1 MFDFERAEK
10 PGEAPK
16 KGENPQD
23 LRRFAVVQGG
33 RKFGAAKVE
42 RPGNALI
49 LEGHIFN
56 KEEIL
61 SLIKFLAEREG
72 FKREDLI
79 PQMERYDAKGNL
91 MALRLKIKRGR
102 AEGTGFKQV
111 IYEYLIKGVH
121 GQGNTRGLTAV
132 ERTSIPYDT
141 RKEPQKDTVARY
153 DENKDRWVYTLTE
166 LALPRTDVKPTK
178 K

>member
-10 PGEAPK
+10 PEK
-16 KGENPQD
+16 IRENETHSKSVYK
-23 LRRFAVVQGG
+23 LTIVQGG
-33 RKFGAAKVE
+33 RRAGEAKIE
-42 RPGNALI
+42 RPESALV
-49 LEGHIFN
+49 LEGHIFS

-61 SLIKFLAEREG
+61 SLIRFLAEREG
-72 FKREDLI
+72 FKRKDLI

-91 MALRLKIKRGR
+91 MALRLKIKRGK

-121 GQGNTRGLTAV
+121 GQGDTRGFTAV
-132 ERTSIPYDT
+132 ERTFVPYDT
-141 RKEPQKDTVARY
+141 QKDPQKDIVARY
-153 DENKDRWVYTLTE
+153 DENKDKWIYALTE
-166 LALPRTDVKPTK
+166 LALSRTDLKPTK

>member
-10 PGEAPK
+10 PEETPGNAKQQESI
-16 KGENPQD
+16 
-23 LRRFAVVQGG
+23 RRFAVVQGG
-33 RKFGAAKVE
+33 RKAGEAKVE
-42 RPGNALI
+42 RPESALI
-49 LEGHIFN
+49 LEGHIFS

-61 SLIKFLAEREG
+61 SLIRFLAEREG

-79 PQMERYDAKGNL
+79 PQMERYDAKENL
-91 MALRLKIKRGR
+91 MALRLKIKSGR

-121 GQGNTRGLTAV
+121 GQGDTRGLTVV
-132 ERTSIPYDT
+132 ERTFTPYDT

-153 DENKDRWVYTLTE
+153 DENKDQWIYTLTE
-166 LALPRTDVKPTK
+166 LALSRTDLKPNK